1 MPDAVIS
8 FHQMS
13 GRGSCLD
20 GSMSAMA
27 FSFPGL
33 HCRRRLTPS
42 PCQLGGHVGCVPAAP
57 TPSEPEEVAGGARWI
72 QIVRRNCNQ

>member
-42 PCQLGGHVGCVPAAP
+42 PCQLGGHVRCVPAAP
-57 TPSEPEEVAGGARWI
+57 TPSEPDGGRGQRS
-72 QIVRRNCNQ
+72 QIVRRDCNQ